1 MSSLPGVP
9 AGDASDVEVSEF
21 RVGDWTIVSVM
32 TGAPWRQR
40 CYIVMAD
47 ADREGVVI
55 DPGGRS
61 KRIAEEIRRYP
72 VVNRG
77 VLLTHAHHDHVG
89 AVASVCRDFAV
100 KCFVDEA
107 DARLLRQAPL
117 YAFRFGGRKIEMPGP
132 VEFFQADSHRLAS
145 HVIRIRRTP
154 GHTAG
159 SVVFEFPGFA
169 MTGDTLLFQCV
180 GRTDLPGG
188 DAVLLRESVDALLRD
203 LAPDTVMFP
212 GHGRSWTV
220 AEAREWWS
228 AGAEAPPP
236 ALDNFEMLP

>member
-1 MSSLPGVP
+1 MNQVP
-9 AGDASDVEVSEF
+9 TASEGDVSGVEVSEV
-21 RVGDWTIVSVM
+21 RVGEWTIVSVM

-55 DPGGRS
+55 DPGGKS
-61 KRIAEEIRRYP
+61 KRIAEEIRRYQLA
-72 VVNRG
+72 NRG

-89 AVASVCRDFAV
+89 AVASVCREFGV

-107 DARLLRQAPL
+107 DARLLGHAPL
-117 YAFRFGGRKIEMPGP
+117 YAFRFGGRKIEKPGP
-132 VEFFQADSHRLAS
+132 VEFFRTDFHRLAS
-145 HVIRIRRTP
+145 HAIRIRRTP

-188 DAVLLRESVDALLRD
+188 DAVALRKSVDALLRD
-203 LAPDTVMFP
+203 LAPETVMFP

-220 AEAREWWS
+220 AEAREWWA
-228 AGAEAPPP
+228 AGADAPRP